1 MPTRMPTSSSTQL
14 HQLISH
20 LSSLMA
26 FGRLDRKKTRG
37 RFGETSFLL
46 RRTYLC
52 ACPSI
57 FKPFAGLTLGFDSKK
72 KKNYERLLVS
82 VT

>member
-1 MPTRMPTSSSTQL
+1 MSLKISGDVSLVSGDVTSENLT
-14 HQLISH
+14 
-20 LSSLMA
+20 

-57 FKPFAGLTLGFDSKK
+57 SKPFAGLMLGFDLKK
-72 KKNYERLLVS
+72 KKNYERLLA
-82 VT
+82 T